1 LVVRSARHEHDTPDA
16 SGATVQ
22 TSMAQSDAQRLLAIL
37 QDEIDGIALYRAL
50 AEVESDPSR
59 PSSGRTTVSS
69 RMPVW

>member
-1 LVVRSARHEHDTPDA
+1 
-16 SGATVQ
+16 
-22 TSMAQSDAQRLLAIL
+22 MAQSDAQRLLANL